1 MARILISESHDDV
14 RRLLERMVI
23 RLGHEPIA
31 TRSPSPQQLTGADV
45 FVIEPA
51 DPIGAVL
58 AQAAHL
64 IDPALPLICASV
76 TAPPPE
82 LAELGISFMATLIK
96 PFSLQQLGS
105 AIERA
110 LRLRRA
116 SRAGRHPREST
127 GHNDRAA

>member
-1 MARILISESHDDV
+1 MARILISESHADV
-14 RRLLERMVI
+14 RRLLERMVT

-31 TRSPSPQQLTGADV
+31 VRAPTPQQLTSVDV

-64 IDPALPLICASV
+64 IDPTLPLICASV
-76 TAPPPE
+76 TAPPQE
-82 LAELGISFMATLIK
+82 LAALGISFTATLVK
-96 PFSLQQLGS
+96 PFTLDQLRA
-105 AIERA
+105 AIELA
-110 LRLRRA
+110 LRARRTLRRA
-116 SRAGRHPREST
+116 ASREGP